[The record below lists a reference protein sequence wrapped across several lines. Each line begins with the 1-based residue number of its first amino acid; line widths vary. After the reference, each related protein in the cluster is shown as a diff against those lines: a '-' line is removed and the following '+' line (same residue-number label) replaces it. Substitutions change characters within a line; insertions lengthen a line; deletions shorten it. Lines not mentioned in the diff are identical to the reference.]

1 MVKLTSTK
9 AYKVVKYLLENSQTS
24 QLQISRE
31 TGVAYG
37 WTNTVINF
45 LHDLGIVS
53 KSWRQCKL
61 EDPVRLLEVIAL
73 ERPLSRLASCF
84 FRLEA
89 TSVSEGEE
97 QLRKACEDKNV
108 KYGLTV
114 FSGLKRF
121 YEYYIAFPQ
130 IHAYVSNEE
139 VKEYV
144 PQGEGPITL
153 YLLSPDHPDIL
164 NETRMVNDFFVCGP
178 AQIAI
183 DLFCSGV
190 GRDAAIKLAEL
201 MKNGR
206 IRSSG

>member
-9 AYKVVKYLLENSQTS
+9 AYKVIKYLLENNQTN
-24 QLQISRE
+24 QFQISRE

-61 EDPVRLLEVIAL
+61 EDPVRMLEVLAL
-73 ERPLSRLASCF
+73 ERPLNRRVISF
-84 FRLEA
+84 FQLEA
-89 TSVSEGEE
+89 ISVSEGEE
-97 QLRKACEDKNV
+97 QLKKVCKDNGV

-121 YEYYIAFPQ
+121 YEYYITFPQ
-130 IHAYVSNEE
+130 IHAYVSNEG
-139 VKEYV
+139 VKEYM

-164 NETRMVNDFFVCGP
+164 NETIIVDDFSVCSL

-190 GRDAAIKLAEL
+190 GRDAAVKLAEL
-201 MKNGR
+201 MKSGR